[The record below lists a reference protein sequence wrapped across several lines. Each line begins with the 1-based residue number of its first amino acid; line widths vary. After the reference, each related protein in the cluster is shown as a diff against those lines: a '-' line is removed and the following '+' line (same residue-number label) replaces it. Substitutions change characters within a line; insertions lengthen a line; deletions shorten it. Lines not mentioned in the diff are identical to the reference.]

1 MNELQRL
8 AIEIANKTLKIAELE
23 TQVEKLNAKFSA
35 LKGVWEDKKEL
46 NYIAIA

>member
-23 TQVEKLNAKFSA
+23 TENERLNAEIST
-35 LKGVWEDKKEL
+35 LKSKNEGENTEQ
-46 NYIAIA
+46 

>member
-23 TQVEKLNAKFSA
+23 TEIERLNAEISA
-35 LKGVWEDKKEL
+35 
-46 NYIAIA
+46 

>member
-23 TQVEKLNAKFSA
+23 TENEQ
-35 LKGVWEDKKEL
+35 LKAEISTLKSENEDKNTEK
-46 NYIAIA
+46 

>member
-23 TQVEKLNAKFSA
+23 TENERLNAEISA
-35 LKGVWEDKKEL
+35 LKSKNEDKNTEK
-46 NYIAIA
+46 

>member
-23 TQVEKLNAKFSA
+23 TENERLNAEIIE
-35 LKGVWEDKKEL
+35 LKAEKNE
-46 NYIAIA
+46 NEQNENN

>member
-23 TQVEKLNAKFSA
+23 TENERLQ
-35 LKGVWEDKKEL
+35 KEL
-46 NYIAIA
+46 DELKAKQADPSKD

>member
-23 TQVEKLNAKFSA
+23 TENERLNAEISA
-35 LKGVWEDKKEL
+35 LKSKSEGKNTEK
-46 NYIAIA
+46 

>member
-23 TQVEKLNAKFSA
+23 TENERLQNELDELKAKQTEPS
-35 LKGVWEDKKEL
+35 KD
-46 NYIAIA
+46 

>member
-23 TQVEKLNAKFSA
+23 TENERLNAEISA
-35 LKGVWEDKKEL
+35 LKAENEDKNAEK
-46 NYIAIA
+46 

>member
-23 TQVEKLNAKFSA
+23 TENEQLKAEISA
-35 LKGVWEDKKEL
+35 LKAENEGKNTKK
-46 NYIAIA
+46 

>member
-23 TQVEKLNAKFSA
+23 TENEMLNAEISA
-35 LKGVWEDKKEL
+35 LKAEKEDKNTEK
-46 NYIAIA
+46 

>member
-23 TQVEKLNAKFSA
+23 TENERLQHEISELKAKQADPS
-35 LKGVWEDKKEL
+35 KD
-46 NYIAIA
+46 

>member
-23 TQVEKLNAKFSA
+23 TQVEQLNAEISA
-35 LKGVWEDKKEL
+35 LKSKNEDKNTEK
-46 NYIAIA
+46 

>member
-23 TQVEKLNAKFSA
+23 TQVEKLNAEISA
-35 LKGVWEDKKEL
+35 LKSENEDKNTEK
-46 NYIAIA
+46 